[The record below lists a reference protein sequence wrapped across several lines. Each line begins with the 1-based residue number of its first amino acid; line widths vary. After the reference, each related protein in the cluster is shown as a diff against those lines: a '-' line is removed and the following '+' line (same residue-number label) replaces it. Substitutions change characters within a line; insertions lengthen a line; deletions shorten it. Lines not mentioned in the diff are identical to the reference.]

1 MFGKAI
7 WDKLRYCIFENHEGD
22 LSQKSPKPWLLV
34 NHTKLT
40 NSCIE
45 VIIFSQGAIT
55 NQRMGNYK
63 TAGNYKITPLTVQ
76 CRLPSIV

>member
-1 MFGKAI
+1 MKNLTHHMFGKAI
-7 WDKLRYCIFENHEGD
+7 WDKLPYCIFENHEGD

-45 VIIFSQGAIT
+45 VIIFSQG
-55 NQRMGNYK
+55 GNYK
-63 TAGNYKITPLTVQ
+63 SANGQLQNSGQL
-76 CRLPSIV
+76 